1 MWSPPVHR
9 TFDFI
14 VWNDLIRKRNCA
26 ADCVLIQIVFRP
38 RFIGEVQEWSSSDE
52 VHQTFKEFRN
62 EVQEWNQL
70 HKRRSWRFKLVGW
83 CSLNE
88 DVSWGFN
95 MFFQQVKAGSNIH
108 KWHYGVQH
116 PSDFV
121 VRRPESFKLKL
132 LQRLM
137 TLDGVCW
144 SRMRRVTLSVDTCR
158 GNSIKAINKPIEID
172 KTKELFLVTFSARFG
187 GDARRTC

>member
-1 MWSPPVHR
+1 MLQVVFSFKSFFGLASSVK
-9 TFDFI
+9 F
-14 VWNDLIRKRNCA
+14 RN
-26 ADCVLIQIVFRP
+26 
-38 RFIGEVQEWSSSDE
+38 G
-52 VHQTFKEFRN
+52 VHQMKFIRRSRSSGMKFMKSA
-62 EVQEWNQL
+62 VL

-144 SRMRRVTLSVDTCR
+144 SRVRRVTLSVDTCR